1 MSERTVQLRVAEP
14 HTGRRVK
21 RVRRREDVT
30 PAARSRLSSI
40 GLPIAGMVGMISAW
54 WLVTFVFG
62 IQKFLLPAPPDV
74 VRAFLRLPGYLV
86 TNGRVTLI
94 ETLGGFLAAT
104 VVGLLIGLLVTAAQV
119 LERAILPVL
128 VTVNSIP
135 KLAVAPLLTVWLGFG
150 QMPKMVM
157 VFLLCF
163 FPIVLST
170 MSGLAATPTDLG
182 EVARSLSATRFQTF
196 VKIRIPWALPQ
207 IFVGLKVAISLAVIG
222 AVVGEFTGTGTDRG
236 LGAVIVMSGASADT
250 PLAFAAIGLL
260 AVMSVGLFYLLV
272 VAERLLLPWVREA
285 SAQNS

>member
-1 MSERTVQLRVAEP
+1 VAEP
-14 HTGRRVK
+14 HTDHRVK
-21 RVRRREDVT
+21 RARGRQDTT
-30 PAARSRLSSI
+30 PLARSRLSSI
-40 GLPIAGMVGMISAW
+40 GLPVAGMVGMISAW
-54 WLVTFVFG
+54 WLVTLVFG

-74 VRAFLRLPGYLV
+74 VSAFLRLPGYLV
-86 TNGRVTLI
+86 TNSRVTLI
-94 ETLGGFLAAT
+94 ETLGGFFAAT

-170 MSGLAATPTDLG
+170 MSGLAATPADLD
-182 EVARSLSATRFQTF
+182 EVARSMSATRLQTF

-260 AVMSVGLFYLLV
+260 AIMSVGLFYLLV
-272 VAERLLLPWVREA
+272 VAERLLLPWVRES

>member
-1 MSERTVQLRVAEP
+1 MSERTVQLRMAGP
-14 HTGRRVK
+14 HTGHRVRRA
-21 RVRRREDVT
+21 RRREDVL
-30 PAARSRLSSI
+30 PVGHSRLTTI
-40 GLPIAGMVGMISAW
+40 GLPIAGMVGMIAAW
-54 WLVTFVFG
+54 WLATVVFG
-62 IQKFLLPAPPDV
+62 IQRFLLPAPPDV

-86 TNGRVTLI
+86 TNGRVTLM
-94 ETLGGFLAAT
+94 ETLGGFFAAA
-104 VVGLLIGLLVTAAQV
+104 VVGLLIGLLVTAV
-119 LERAILPVL
+119 PLLERAILPVL
-128 VTVNSIP
+128 VTFNSIP

-150 QMPKMVM
+150 QPPKMVM

-170 MSGLAATPTDLG
+170 MSGLGATPADLG
-182 EVARSLSATRFQTF
+182 EVARSMSATRFQTF
-196 VKIRIPWALPQ
+196 IKIRIPWALPQ

-236 LGAVIVMSGASADT
+236 LGAIIVMSGASADT

-260 AVMSVGLFYLLV
+260 AAMSVGLFYLLV